1 MSEYI
6 VIDEAGAIPF
16 PSDVPLDVA
25 AIIGCA
31 VVTGIGAVVNTARV
45 AAASSAAVIGC
56 GGVALSAIQGCKLA
70 GCYPIIAVDVMPS
83 KLEFARRMSATETV
97 NARETQ
103 VVKALCALTN
113 GGPDYVFDT
122 VGSQSRSRK
131 RY

>member
-1 MSEYI
+1 MQPFQGKLPQCTSRLKTLDGMPIGYYLSSSRMSEYI
-6 VIDEAGAIPF
+6 VIDEAG
-16 PSDVPLDVA
+16 
-25 AIIGCA
+25 
-31 VVTGIGAVVNTARV
+31 
-45 AAASSAAVIGC
+45 
-56 GGVALSAIQGCKLA
+56 
-70 GCYPIIAVDVMPS
+70 
-83 KLEFARRMSATETV
+83 ATETV